1 MFSHLTRCWETPKG
15 SGSKSEVVEQQEGA
29 GSLLELFNVVSKFF
43 ENLIKNCC
51 YCCCAAFSPSFVCEF
66 RFRFFFIALIIFILC
81 GFRATCYGY
90 DHGQEPEKPAS
101 QGAKSSSTEV
111 LQSLFDFSQVIA

>member
-1 MFSHLTRCWETPKG
+1 M
-15 SGSKSEVVEQQEGA
+15 VEQQEGTA
-29 GSLLELFNVVSKFF
+29 SLLGIANVASTIFLKILLKTVVIS
-43 ENLIKNCC
+43 
-51 YCCCAAFSPSFVCEF
+51 AATFSSSFVCEF

-90 DHGQEPEKPAS
+90 YH
-101 QGAKSSSTEV
+101 GAKESRGARRAAEV